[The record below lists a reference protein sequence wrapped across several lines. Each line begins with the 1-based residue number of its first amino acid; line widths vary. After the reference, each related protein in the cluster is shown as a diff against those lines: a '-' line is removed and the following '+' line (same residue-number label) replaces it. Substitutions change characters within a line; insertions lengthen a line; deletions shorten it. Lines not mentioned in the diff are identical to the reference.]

1 MLTNLKLYGTEDVPK
16 IPKEIVDVRLE
27 LLNKHLDKL
36 LSVHFM
42 EQDNNTISEV
52 LKAKAHWAKLR
63 DGEDVTL

>member
-1 MLTNLKLYGTEDVPK
+1 
-16 IPKEIVDVRLE
+16 
-27 LLNKHLDKL
+27 
-36 LSVHFM
+36 VHFM